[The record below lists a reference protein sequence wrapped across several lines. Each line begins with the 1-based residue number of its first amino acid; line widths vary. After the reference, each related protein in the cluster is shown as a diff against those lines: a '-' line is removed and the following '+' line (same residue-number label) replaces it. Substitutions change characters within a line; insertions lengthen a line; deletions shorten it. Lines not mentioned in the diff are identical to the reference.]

1 MAEETANATTEGTQQ
16 EKPLFETSK
25 QEREM
30 EQKMVKIIERMPE
43 NVRTRF
49 QCLHVFSDE
58 RSKINDLFEKEV
70 RELSEAFEKR
80 KLPIVKKRDDILDGT
95 NTTFDDACIE
105 FDTTVTK
112 LQAAVAG
119 IVKTEEE
126 KEADEEE
133 NKEHKP
139 TNVDHLKDKAGVP
152 DFWSTAIKNHAM
164 LQTVVTE
171 QDSPILDHIKK
182 LHASQE
188 KIPRPK
194 LTVTFTFGENEYFS
208 NDTISFTAL
217 ADNDTNQ
224 TVEIQGTIIEW
235 KEGKDPTKKKVKK
248 TQKNKKT
255 GEKRV
260 IVKSVPCDSF
270 FNLFESKKEPEGIHD
285 QDEDEVD
292 SDDDKIMQ
300 QLEEAHDIANDLY
313 DLYTVDGLEFYLN
326 FGPELD
332 GLMGGEE
339 GDSDDDDDSDE
350 DAKPKGGKKGG
361 APGGAPDGE
370 GKTEEEKKEECKQ

>member
-133 NKEHKP
+133 AKEHKP